1 MVAASTFQRDLG
13 GTPLTVGTGKLA
25 TQAHGSVTVVYGDTV
40 VLVTACVSAQ
50 PRPGIDFFPL
60 TIDLEERHYA
70 AGKIPGSFFK
80 REGRPGMEAIL
91 TGRLIDRPLRPLFP
105 KGFRNDVQIIA
116 TVLSTDREHE
126 PSIPAIIGA
135 SAALSISEIPFG
147 GPVGG
152 SRVGYID
159 GEFVLNPTYTQLQKS
174 DLDLVV
180 VGTRDAVVMVE
191 AGANQLPEDLALE
204 AVKFGQEA
212 NQIVIDLQDEMV
224 SACGKKKIKLPAS
237 AVTNPDLEKAVLDL
251 VGERLRTTSKVVRRE
266 DRESAIEAL
275 EKEAASALA
284 ERFPGEAVGDAVR
297 AQVKKIV
304 RTNILDTGVRPDG
317 RGLEEVRQIEC
328 EVGLLPRTHGSGLF
342 TRGQTQVLTVTT
354 LSSTGDAQKI
364 DNISQTTR
372 KRFMHHY
379 NFPPYSVGETGR
391 IGSPGRREIGHGALA
406 ERSISPVIPDEDEF
420 PYAIRLV
427 SEALSSNG
435 STSMASVCGS
445 SLSLMDAGVP
455 IANPVAGVAM
465 GLITDDEGR
474 YSVLTDIAGIED
486 FMGDMD
492 FKVAGTKEGMTG
504 WQMDLKI
511 KGLSFE
517 IMEKALKQ
525 AVAGRTH
532 ILDLMGRTIQ
542 KARPELSEFAPRMT
556 TVKIDKEKIGIV
568 IGPGGKTIR
577 SIVEETGATVDVEDD
592 GTVIIGSSDP
602 VASRRAEEMIRGLTK
617 EVEVGETYTGKVV
630 RIMNFGAF
638 VEILPGKDG
647 LVHISELA
655 DYRVESVED
664 EVKIGDEVS
673 VMVTEIDSLGR
684 INLSR
689 RAVLEGGSGL
699 GTGEDGAESGGGYS
713 RPSGGYGRSDG
724 GYRGGNRDRRPQD
737 RRPPRGDRPQ
747 GRFSGSRGRR
757 R

>member
-1 MVAASTFQRDLG
+1 M
-13 GTPLTVGTGKLA
+13 
-25 TQAHGSVTVVYGDTV
+25 QAHGAVTVIYGETV
-40 VLVTACVSAQ
+40 LLVTACVSAQ

-60 TIDLEERHYA
+60 TIDMEERHYA

-80 REGRPGMEAIL
+80 REGRPGAEAIL

-105 KGFRNDVQIIA
+105 KGFRNDVQVIA

-126 PSIPAIIGA
+126 PAIPAIIGA
-135 SAALSISEIPFG
+135 SAALSISEIPFE

-152 SRVGYID
+152 SRVGYVD
-159 GEFVLNPTYTQLQKS
+159 GEFVLNPTYAQLDKS

-180 VGTRDAVVMVE
+180 VSTKEAVVMVE
-191 AGANQLPEDLALE
+191 AGANQLPEDLVFD
-204 AVKFGQEA
+204 AVKFAHEA
-212 NQIVIDLQDEMV
+212 NQIVIALQEEMV
-224 SACGKKKIKLPAS
+224 SACGKPKMKLPPS
-237 AVTNPDLEKAVLDL
+237 AVRNPDLEKAVLDII
-251 VGERLRTTSKVVRRE
+251 GDRLKGTSKVVKRE

-275 EKEAASALA
+275 EKEATAALA
-284 ERFPGEAVGDAVR
+284 DSFPGGAVGDIVR
-297 AQVKKIV
+297 AQVKKQV
-304 RTNILDTGVRPDG
+304 RANILDTGVRPDG
-317 RGLEEVRQIEC
+317 RGLDELRHIEC
-328 EVGLLPRTHGSGLF
+328 EVGLLPRTHGTGLF
-342 TRGQTQVLTVTT
+342 SRGETQVLSVTT
-354 LSSTGDAQKI
+354 LSSSGDAQKI
-364 DNISQTTR
+364 DNISPNTR

-406 ERSISPVIPDEDEF
+406 ERSIEPILPSEEDF

-455 IANPVAGVAM
+455 ISQPVAGIAM
-465 GLITDDEGR
+465 GLITDDDGR
-474 YSVLTDIAGIED
+474 YSILTDIAGLED

-492 FKVAGTKEGMTG
+492 FKVAGTTKGMTG
-504 WQMDLKI
+504 WQMDLKL

-517 IMEKALKQ
+517 IMEEALKQ
-525 AVAGRTH
+525 AVAGRLK
-532 ILDLMGRTIQ
+532 ILDLMGKTIQ
-542 KARPELSEFAPRMT
+542 QARPELSEYAPRMT
-556 TVKIDKEKIGIV
+556 TVKIDKEKIGLV

-577 SIVEETGATVDVEDD
+577 SIVEATGATVDVEDD
-592 GTVIIGSSDP
+592 GTVIIGSSDRD
-602 VASRRAEEMIRGLTK
+602 ASRRAEEMIRGLTK

-630 RIMNFGAF
+630 RLMNFGAF

-655 DYRVESVED
+655 GYRVESVED
-664 EVKIGDEVS
+664 EVQVGDEVT

-689 RAVLEGGSGL
+689 RAVLEGGSG
-699 GTGEDGAESGGGYS
+699 GDDEGQGGEHDRSG
-713 RPSGGYGRSDG
+713 GGYGRSDG
-724 GYRGGNRDRRPQD
+724 DSRGGGRDRRPQD

>member
-1 MVAASTFQRDLG
+1 MG
-13 GTPLTVGTGKLA
+13 GLPLYLGTGKLA
-25 TQAHGSVTVVYGDTV
+25 NQAHGSVTVVYGDTV

-50 PRPGIDFFPL
+50 PRPGIDFLPL

-80 REGRPGMEAIL
+80 REGRPGVDAIL
-91 TGRLIDRPLRPLFP
+91 TGRMIDRPLRPLFP
-105 KGFRNDVQIIA
+105 KGLRNDVQIIA

-126 PSIPAIIGA
+126 PSIPATIGA
-135 SAALSISEIPFG
+135 SAALSISEIPFD
-147 GPVGG
+147 GPIGG

-159 GEFVLNPTYTQLQKS
+159 GAFVLNPTYTQLLKS

-180 VGTRDAVVMVE
+180 VGNKDAVVMVE
-191 AGANQLPEDLALE
+191 AGVNELPDDLVLE

-212 NQIVIDLQDEMV
+212 NLIVIDLQEEMV
-224 SACGKKKIKLPAS
+224 SACGKTKMKLPAT
-237 AVTNPDLEKAVLDL
+237 AATNPALEKAVLDL
-251 VGERLRTTSKVVRRE
+251 VGERLRSTSKVVRRE
-266 DRESAIEAL
+266 ERESAIEDL
-275 EKEAASALA
+275 EKEAASILA
-284 ERFPGEAVGDAVR
+284 DKFPGEAVGDVVR

-304 RTNILDTGVRPDG
+304 RTNILDTGTRPDG
-317 RGLEEVRQIEC
+317 RDLEEFRHIEC

-342 TRGQTQVLTVTT
+342 TRGQTQVLSVTT
-354 LSSTGDAQKI
+354 LSSAGDAQKI
-364 DNISQTTR
+364 DNISQHTR

-406 ERSISPVIPDEDEF
+406 EKSLIPVIPSEEDF

-445 SLSLMDAGVP
+445 SLALMDAGVP
-455 IANPVAGVAM
+455 ISRPVAGVAM
-465 GLITDDEGR
+465 GLITDENGR

-492 FKVAGTKEGMTG
+492 FKVAGTSKGMTG

-511 KGLSFE
+511 KGLNFE

-525 AVAGRTH
+525 AVAGRMH
-532 ILDLMGRTIQ
+532 VLDLMNKTIQ
-542 KARPELSEFAPRMT
+542 QARPDLSEYAPRMT
-556 TVKIDKEKIGIV
+556 KVTIDKEKIGLV

-577 SIVEETGATVDVEDD
+577 SIVETTGATIDVEDD
-592 GTVIIGSSDP
+592 GTVIIGSSNSE
-602 VASRRAEEMIRGLTK
+602 AAKRAADMIRGLTR
-617 EVEVGETYTGKVV
+617 EVEVGEQYTGKVV

-664 EVKIGDEVS
+664 EVKVGDEVA
-673 VMVTEIDSLGR
+673 VLVTEIDSMGR

-699 GTGEDGAESGGGYS
+699 GPEGGRSNSGDRNSGSGGGY
-713 RPSGGYGRSDG
+713 RS
-724 GYRGGNRDRRPQD
+724 GNRDRGPQD

-747 GRFSGSRGRR
+747 SRFSGNRDRR

>member
-1 MVAASTFQRDLG
+1 MG
-13 GTPLTVGTGKLA
+13 GLPLYLGTGKLA

-40 VLVTACVSAQ
+40 VLVTACISAQ
-50 PRPGIDFFPL
+50 PRPGIDFLPL

-80 REGRPGMEAIL
+80 REGRPGVDAIL
-91 TGRLIDRPLRPLFP
+91 TGRMIDRPLRPLFP
-105 KGFRNDVQIIA
+105 KGLRNDVQIIA

-126 PSIPAIIGA
+126 PSIPATIGA
-135 SAALSISEIPFG
+135 SAALSISEIPFD
-147 GPVGG
+147 GPIGG
-152 SRVGYID
+152 SRVGYIG
-159 GEFVLNPTYTQLQKS
+159 GEFVLNPTYTQLLKS

-180 VGTRDAVVMVE
+180 VGNKDAVVMVE
-191 AGANQLPEDLALE
+191 AGVNELPDDLVLE

-212 NQIVIDLQDEMV
+212 NLIVIDLQEEMV
-224 SACGKKKIKLPAS
+224 SACGKTKMKLAATAAPNPA
-237 AVTNPDLEKAVLDL
+237 LEKAVLDL
-251 VGERLRTTSKVVRRE
+251 VGERLRSTSKVVRRE
-266 DRESAIEAL
+266 ERESAIEDL
-275 EKEAASALA
+275 EREAASILA
-284 ERFPGEAVGDAVR
+284 DKFPGEAVGDAVR

-304 RTNILDTGVRPDG
+304 RSNILDTGTRPDG
-317 RGLEEVRQIEC
+317 RALEEFRQIEC

-342 TRGQTQVLTVTT
+342 TRGQTQVLSVTT
-354 LSSTGDAQKI
+354 LSSAGDAQRI
-364 DNISQTTR
+364 DNISQHTR

-406 ERSISPVIPDEDEF
+406 EKSLIPVIPSEEDF

-445 SLSLMDAGVP
+445 SLALMDAGVP
-455 IANPVAGVAM
+455 ISRPVAGVAM
-465 GLITDDEGR
+465 GLITDENGR

-492 FKVAGTKEGMTG
+492 FKVAGTSKGMTG

-525 AVAGRTH
+525 AVAGRMH
-532 ILDLMGRTIQ
+532 VLDLMNKTIQ
-542 KARPELSEFAPRMT
+542 QARPDLSEYAPRMT
-556 TVKIDKEKIGIV
+556 KVTIDKEKIGLV

-577 SIVEETGATVDVEDD
+577 SIVETTGATIDVEDD
-592 GTVIIGSSDP
+592 GTVIIGSSNSES
-602 VASRRAEEMIRGLTK
+602 AKRAADMIRGLTR
-617 EVEVGETYTGKVV
+617 EVEVGEQYTGKVV

-664 EVKIGDEVS
+664 EVKVGDEIS
-673 VMVTEIDSLGR
+673 VLVTEIDSMGR

-689 RAVLEGGSGL
+689 RAMLEGGSGL
-699 GTGEDGAESGGGYS
+699 GPEGGRPNSGDGNSGSGGGN
-713 RPSGGYGRSDG
+713 RS
-724 GYRGGNRDRRPQD
+724 GNRDRGPQD

-747 GRFSGSRGRR
+747 SRFSGNRDRR

>member
-1 MVAASTFQRDLG
+1 MTSASTFQRDLG
-13 GTPLTVGTGKLA
+13 GTPITLGTGKLA
-25 TQAHGSVTVVYGDTV
+25 AQAHGAVTVVYGDTV

-80 REGRPGMEAIL
+80 REGRPGHEAIL

-105 KGFRNDVQIIA
+105 KGFRNDVQVIA

-126 PSIPAIIGA
+126 PAIPAIIGA
-135 SAALSISEIPFG
+135 SSALTISEIPFD

-191 AGANQLPEDLALE
+191 AGANQLPESLVLE

-212 NQIVIDLQDEMV
+212 NQIVIGLQDEMKAAV
-224 SACGKKKIKLPAS
+224 GKPKMKLPDSAGAS
-237 AVTNPDLEKAVLDL
+237 PELEKAVMDM
-251 VGERLRTTSKVVRRE
+251 VGDRLKASSKVVRRE
-266 DRESAIEAL
+266 DREAEIEIA
-275 EKEAASALA
+275 EREAAAALA
-284 ERFPGEAVGDAVR
+284 DRFPGAPVGDVVR

-304 RTNILDTGVRPDG
+304 RANILDTGVRPDG
-317 RGLEEVRQIEC
+317 RGLEELRNIEC
-328 EVGLLPRTHGSGLF
+328 EVGILPRTHGTGLF
-342 TRGQTQVLTVTT
+342 SRGQTQVLTVTT
-354 LSSTGDAQKI
+354 LSSSGDAQKI

-406 ERSISPVIPDEDEF
+406 ERSILPVIPSEEDF

-455 IANPVAGVAM
+455 ISHPVAGVAM
-465 GLITDDEGR
+465 GLVTDDQGR

-492 FKVAGTKEGMTG
+492 FKVAGTSEGMTG

-525 AVAGRTH
+525 AVEGRMK
-532 ILDLMGRTIQ
+532 ILDLMGATIRD
-542 KARPELSEFAPRMT
+542 ARPELSEYAPRMT

-577 SIVEETGATVDVEDD
+577 SIVEATGATVDVEDD
-592 GTVIIGSSDP
+592 GTVIIGSSDRE
-602 VASRRAEEMIRGLTK
+602 AARKAEEMIRGLTK
-617 EVEVGETYTGKVV
+617 EVEVGERYTGKVV

-664 EVKIGDEVS
+664 EVQIGDEVS

-689 RAVLEGGSGL
+689 RALLEGGAGA
-699 GTGEDGAESGGGYS
+699 EDGDGRAPS
-713 RPSGGYGRSDG
+713 RPSGGYGRPDRG
-724 GYRGGNRDRRPQD
+724 GYRGGGRDGRPQD
-737 RRPPRGDRPQ
+737 RRGPRGDRPGGG

>member
-1 MVAASTFQRDLG
+1 MG
-13 GTPLTVGTGKLA
+13 GLPLYLGTGKLA
-25 TQAHGSVTVVYGDTV
+25 NQAHGSVTVVYGDTV
-40 VLVTACVSAQ
+40 VLVTACISAQ
-50 PRPGIDFFPL
+50 PRPGIDFLPL

-80 REGRPGMEAIL
+80 REGRPGVDAIL
-91 TGRLIDRPLRPLFP
+91 TGRMIDRPLRPLFP
-105 KGFRNDVQIIA
+105 KGLRNDVQIIA

-126 PSIPAIIGA
+126 PSIPATIGA
-135 SAALSISEIPFG
+135 SAALSISEIPFD
-147 GPVGG
+147 GPIGG

-159 GEFVLNPTYTQLQKS
+159 GEFVLNPTYTQLLKS

-180 VGTRDAVVMVE
+180 VGNKDAVVMVE
-191 AGANQLPEDLALE
+191 AGVNELPDDLVLE

-212 NQIVIDLQDEMV
+212 NLIVIDLQEEMV
-224 SACGKKKIKLPAS
+224 SACGKTKMKLAATVTPIPA
-237 AVTNPDLEKAVLDL
+237 LEKAVLDL
-251 VGERLRTTSKVVRRE
+251 VGERLSSTSKVVRRE
-266 DRESAIEAL
+266 ERESAIEDL
-275 EKEAASALA
+275 EREAASILA
-284 ERFPGEAVGDAVR
+284 DKFPGEAVGDVVR

-304 RTNILDTGVRPDG
+304 RTNILDTGTRPDG
-317 RGLEEVRQIEC
+317 RALEEFRQIEC

-342 TRGQTQVLTVTT
+342 TRGQTQVLSVTT
-354 LSSTGDAQKI
+354 LSSAGDAQRI
-364 DNISQTTR
+364 DNISQHTR

-406 ERSISPVIPDEDEF
+406 EKSLIPVIPSEDDF

-445 SLSLMDAGVP
+445 SLALMDAGVP
-455 IANPVAGVAM
+455 ISRPVAGVAM
-465 GLITDDEGR
+465 GLITDENGR

-492 FKVAGTKEGMTG
+492 FKVAGTSKGMTG

-525 AVAGRTH
+525 AVAGRMH
-532 ILDLMGRTIQ
+532 VLDLMNKTIQ
-542 KARPELSEFAPRMT
+542 QARPDLSKYAPRMT
-556 TVKIDKEKIGIV
+556 KVTIDKEKIGLV

-577 SIVEETGATVDVEDD
+577 SIVETTGATIDVEDD
-592 GTVIIGSSDP
+592 GTVIIGSSNSES
-602 VASRRAEEMIRGLTK
+602 AKRAADMIRGLTR
-617 EVEVGETYTGKVV
+617 EVEVGEQYTGKVV

-664 EVKIGDEVS
+664 EVKVGDEVL
-673 VMVTEIDSLGR
+673 VLVTEIDSMGR

-689 RAVLEGGSGL
+689 RAMLEGGSGL
-699 GTGEDGAESGGGYS
+699 GPEGGRPNSGDGNSGSGGGN
-713 RPSGGYGRSDG
+713 RS
-724 GYRGGNRDRRPQD
+724 GNRDRGPQD

-747 GRFSGSRGRR
+747 SRFSGNRDRR

>member
-1 MVAASTFQRDLG
+1 M
-13 GTPLTVGTGKLA
+13 
-25 TQAHGSVTVVYGDTV
+25 
-40 VLVTACVSAQ
+40 
-50 PRPGIDFFPL
+50 
-60 TIDLEERHYA
+60 
-70 AGKIPGSFFK
+70 
-80 REGRPGMEAIL
+80 
-91 TGRLIDRPLRPLFP
+91 
-105 KGFRNDVQIIA
+105 
-116 TVLSTDREHE
+116 
-126 PSIPAIIGA
+126 
-135 SAALSISEIPFG
+135 
-147 GPVGG
+147 
-152 SRVGYID
+152 GYID
-159 GEFVLNPTYTQLQKS
+159 GAFVLNPTYTQLLKS

-180 VGTRDAVVMVE
+180 VGNKDAVVMVE
-191 AGANQLPEDLALE
+191 AGVNELPDDLVLE

-212 NQIVIDLQDEMV
+212 NLIVIDLQEEMV
-224 SACGKKKIKLPAS
+224 SACGKTKMKLSATAAPNPA
-237 AVTNPDLEKAVLDL
+237 LEKAVLDL
-251 VGERLRTTSKVVRRE
+251 VGERLRSTSKVVRRE
-266 DRESAIEAL
+266 ERESAIEDL
-275 EKEAASALA
+275 EKEAASILA
-284 ERFPGEAVGDAVR
+284 DKFPGEAVGDVVR

-304 RTNILDTGVRPDG
+304 RTNILDTGTRPDG
-317 RGLEEVRQIEC
+317 RDLEEFRHIEC

-342 TRGQTQVLTVTT
+342 TRGQTQVLSVTT
-354 LSSTGDAQKI
+354 LSSAGDAQKI
-364 DNISQTTR
+364 DNISQHTR

-406 ERSISPVIPDEDEF
+406 EKSLIPVIPSEEEF

-445 SLSLMDAGVP
+445 SLALMDAGVP
-455 IANPVAGVAM
+455 ISRPVAGVAM
-465 GLITDDEGR
+465 GLITDENGR

-492 FKVAGTKEGMTG
+492 FKVAGTSKGMTG

-525 AVAGRTH
+525 AVAGRMH
-532 ILDLMGRTIQ
+532 VLDLMNKTIQ
-542 KARPELSEFAPRMT
+542 QARPDLSEYAPRMT
-556 TVKIDKEKIGIV
+556 KVTIDKEKIGLV

-577 SIVEETGATVDVEDD
+577 SIVETTGATIDVEDD
-592 GTVIIGSSDP
+592 GTVIIGSSNSES
-602 VASRRAEEMIRGLTK
+602 AKRAADMIRGLTR
-617 EVEVGETYTGKVV
+617 EVEVGEQYTGKVV

-664 EVKIGDEVS
+664 EVKVGDEVA
-673 VMVTEIDSLGR
+673 VLVTEIDSMGR

-699 GTGEDGAESGGGYS
+699 GPEGGRSNSGDRNSGSGGGY
-713 RPSGGYGRSDG
+713 RS
-724 GYRGGNRDRRPQD
+724 GNRDRGPQD

-747 GRFSGSRGRR
+747 SRFSGTGTGDGSTATLRPGRKRRGNSQSSCSRCDRSRRHGDTLRGKQPSRDARGGSSLPGR
-757 R
+757 

>member
-1 MVAASTFQRDLG
+1 M
-13 GTPLTVGTGKLA
+13 
-25 TQAHGSVTVVYGDTV
+25 QAHGAVTVIYGDTV

-60 TIDLEERHYA
+60 TIDMEERHYA

-80 REGRPGMEAIL
+80 REGRPGAEAIL

-126 PSIPAIIGA
+126 PAIPAIIGA
-135 SAALSISEIPFG
+135 SAALSISEIPFE

-152 SRVGYID
+152 SRVAYID
-159 GEFVLNPTYTQLQKS
+159 GEFVLNPTYAQLEKS

-180 VGTRDAVVMVE
+180 VSTKEAVVMVE
-191 AGANQLPEDLALE
+191 AGANQLPEDLVFE
-204 AVKFGQEA
+204 AVKFGHEA
-212 NQIVIDLQDEMV
+212 NQTVIDLQEEMV
-224 SACGKKKIKLPAS
+224 SACGKTKMRLPAS
-237 AVTNPDLEKAVLDL
+237 ATPSPDIEKAVLDL
-251 VGERLRTTSKVVRRE
+251 VGDRLKNTSKVARRE

-275 EKEAASALA
+275 EKEAIAALSDS
-284 ERFPGEAVGDAVR
+284 FPGEAVGDIVR
-297 AQVKKIV
+297 ARVKKQV
-304 RTNILDTGVRPDG
+304 RENILDTGVRPDG
-317 RGLEEVRQIEC
+317 RKLDELRQIEC
-328 EVGLLPRTHGSGLF
+328 EVGILPRTHGTGLF
-342 TRGQTQVLTVTT
+342 SRGQTQVLSVTT
-354 LSSTGDAQKI
+354 LSSSGDAQKI
-364 DNISQTTR
+364 DNISPHTR

-406 ERSISPVIPDEDEF
+406 ERSIEPILPSEEDF

-455 IANPVAGVAM
+455 ISHPVAGVAM
-465 GLITDDEGR
+465 GLITDENGR

-492 FKVAGTKEGMTG
+492 FKVAGTTEGMTG

-525 AVAGRTH
+525 AVEGRLK
-532 ILDLMGRTIQ
+532 ILDLMGKTIQ
-542 KARPELSEFAPRMT
+542 KARPELSEYAPRMT
-556 TVKIDKEKIGIV
+556 SIKIDKEKIGVI

-577 SIVEETGATVDVEDD
+577 SIVEATGATVDVEDD
-592 GTVIIGSSDP
+592 GTVIIGSSDRE
-602 VASRRAEEMIRGLTK
+602 ASRRAEDMIRSLTK

-655 DYRVESVED
+655 EYRVESVED
-664 EVKIGDEVS
+664 EVQVGDEVT

-689 RAVLEGGSGL
+689 RAVLEGGPGD
-699 GTGEDGAESGGGYS
+699 DGAGPREEYTRS
-713 RPSGGYGRSDG
+713 SGGYGRSDG
-724 GYRGGNRDRRPQD
+724 DFRGGGRDRRPQD

>member
-1 MVAASTFQRDLG
+1 MG
-13 GTPLTVGTGKLA
+13 GLPLYLGTGKLA
-25 TQAHGSVTVVYGDTV
+25 NQAHGSVTVVYGDTV
-40 VLVTACVSAQ
+40 VLVTACISAQ
-50 PRPGIDFFPL
+50 PRPGIDFLPL

-80 REGRPGMEAIL
+80 REGRPGVDAIL
-91 TGRLIDRPLRPLFP
+91 TGRMIDRPLRPLFP
-105 KGFRNDVQIIA
+105 KGLRNDVQIIA

-126 PSIPAIIGA
+126 PSIPATIGA
-135 SAALSISEIPFG
+135 SAALSISEIPFD
-147 GPVGG
+147 GPIGG
-152 SRVGYID
+152 SRVGYIG
-159 GEFVLNPTYTQLQKS
+159 GEFVLNPTYTQLLKS

-180 VGTRDAVVMVE
+180 VGNKDAVVMVE
-191 AGANQLPEDLALE
+191 AGVNELPDDLVLE

-212 NQIVIDLQDEMV
+212 NLIVIDLQEEMV
-224 SACGKKKIKLPAS
+224 SACGKTKMKLAATAAPNPA
-237 AVTNPDLEKAVLDL
+237 LEKAVLDL
-251 VGERLRTTSKVVRRE
+251 VGERLRSTSKVVRRE
-266 DRESAIEAL
+266 ERESAIEDL
-275 EKEAASALA
+275 EREAASILA
-284 ERFPGEAVGDAVR
+284 DKFPGEAVGDAVR

-304 RTNILDTGVRPDG
+304 RSNILDTGTRPDG
-317 RGLEEVRQIEC
+317 RALEEFRQIEC

-342 TRGQTQVLTVTT
+342 TRGQTQVLSVTT
-354 LSSTGDAQKI
+354 LSSAGDAQRI
-364 DNISQTTR
+364 DNISQHTR

-406 ERSISPVIPDEDEF
+406 EKSLIPVIPSEEDF

-445 SLSLMDAGVP
+445 SLALMDAGVP
-455 IANPVAGVAM
+455 ISRPVAGVAM
-465 GLITDDEGR
+465 GLITDENGR

-492 FKVAGTKEGMTG
+492 FKVAGTSKGMTG

-525 AVAGRTH
+525 AVAGRMH
-532 ILDLMGRTIQ
+532 VLGLMNKTIHQ
-542 KARPELSEFAPRMT
+542 ARPDLSEYAPRMT
-556 TVKIDKEKIGIV
+556 KVTIDKEKIGLV

-577 SIVEETGATVDVEDD
+577 SIVETTGATIDVEDD
-592 GTVIIGSSDP
+592 GTVIIGSSNSES
-602 VASRRAEEMIRGLTK
+602 AKRAADMIRGLTR
-617 EVEVGETYTGKVV
+617 EVEVGEQYTGKVV

-664 EVKIGDEVS
+664 EVKVGDEIS
-673 VMVTEIDSLGR
+673 VLVTEIDSMGR

-689 RAVLEGGSGL
+689 RAMLEGGSGL
-699 GTGEDGAESGGGYS
+699 GPEGGRPNSGDGNSGSGGGN
-713 RPSGGYGRSDG
+713 RS
-724 GYRGGNRDRRPQD
+724 GNRDRGPQD

-747 GRFSGSRGRR
+747 SRFSGNRDRR

>member
-1 MVAASTFQRDLG
+1 MG
-13 GTPLTVGTGKLA
+13 GLPLYLGTGKLA
-25 TQAHGSVTVVYGDTV
+25 NQAHGSVTVVYGDTV

-50 PRPGIDFFPL
+50 PRPGIDFLPL

-80 REGRPGMEAIL
+80 REGRPGVDAIL
-91 TGRLIDRPLRPLFP
+91 TGRMIDRPLRPLFP
-105 KGFRNDVQIIA
+105 KGLRNDVQIIA

-126 PSIPAIIGA
+126 PSIPATIGA
-135 SAALSISEIPFG
+135 SAALSISEIPFD
-147 GPVGG
+147 GPIGG

-159 GEFVLNPTYTQLQKS
+159 GEFVLNPTYTQLLKS

-180 VGTRDAVVMVE
+180 VGNKDAVVMVE
-191 AGANQLPEDLALE
+191 AGVNELPDDLVLE

-212 NQIVIDLQDEMV
+212 NLIVIDLQEEMV
-224 SACGKKKIKLPAS
+224 SACGKTKMKLS
-237 AVTNPDLEKAVLDL
+237 ATAATNPALEKAVLDL
-251 VGERLRTTSKVVRRE
+251 VGERLRSTSKVVRRE
-266 DRESAIEAL
+266 ERESAIEDL
-275 EKEAASALA
+275 EKEAASILA
-284 ERFPGEAVGDAVR
+284 DKFPGEAVGDVVR
-297 AQVKKIV
+297 AQVKKMV
-304 RTNILDTGVRPDG
+304 RTNILDTGTRPDG
-317 RGLEEVRQIEC
+317 RDLEEFRHIEC

-342 TRGQTQVLTVTT
+342 TRGQTQVLSVTT
-354 LSSTGDAQKI
+354 LSSAGDAQKI
-364 DNISQTTR
+364 DNISQHTR

-406 ERSISPVIPDEDEF
+406 EKSLIPVIPSEEDF

-445 SLSLMDAGVP
+445 SLALMDAGVP
-455 IANPVAGVAM
+455 ISRPVAGVAM
-465 GLITDDEGR
+465 GLITDENGR

-492 FKVAGTKEGMTG
+492 FKVAGTSKGMTG

-525 AVAGRTH
+525 AVAGRMH
-532 ILDLMGRTIQ
+532 VLDLMNKTIQ
-542 KARPELSEFAPRMT
+542 QARPDLSEYAPRMT
-556 TVKIDKEKIGIV
+556 KVTIDKEKIGLV

-577 SIVEETGATVDVEDD
+577 SIVETTGATIDVEDD
-592 GTVIIGSSDP
+592 GTVIIGSSNSE
-602 VASRRAEEMIRGLTK
+602 AAKRAVDMIRGLTK
-617 EVEVGETYTGKVV
+617 EVEVGEQYTGKVV

-664 EVKIGDEVS
+664 EVKVGDEVA
-673 VMVTEIDSLGR
+673 VLVTEIDSMGR

-689 RAVLEGGSGL
+689 RAVLEGGLGL
-699 GTGEDGAESGGGYS
+699 GPEGGRSNSGDRNSGSGGGY
-713 RPSGGYGRSDG
+713 RS
-724 GYRGGNRDRRPQD
+724 GNRDRGPQD

-747 GRFSGSRGRR
+747 SRFSGNRDRR

>member
-1 MVAASTFQRDLG
+1 MG
-13 GTPLTVGTGKLA
+13 GLPLYLGTGKLA
-25 TQAHGSVTVVYGDTV
+25 NQAHGSVTVVYGDTV

-50 PRPGIDFFPL
+50 PRPGIDFLPL

-80 REGRPGMEAIL
+80 REGRPGVDAIL
-91 TGRLIDRPLRPLFP
+91 TGRMIDRPLRPLFP
-105 KGFRNDVQIIA
+105 KGLRNDVQIIA

-126 PSIPAIIGA
+126 PSIPATIGA
-135 SAALSISEIPFG
+135 SAALSISEIPFD
-147 GPVGG
+147 GPIGG

-159 GEFVLNPTYTQLQKS
+159 GAFVLNPTYTQLLKS

-180 VGTRDAVVMVE
+180 VGNKDAVVMVE
-191 AGANQLPEDLALE
+191 AGVNELPDDLVLE

-212 NQIVIDLQDEMV
+212 NLIVIDLQEEMV
-224 SACGKKKIKLPAS
+224 SACGKTKMKLPAT
-237 AVTNPDLEKAVLDL
+237 AATNPALEKAVLDL
-251 VGERLRTTSKVVRRE
+251 VGERLRSTSKVVRRE
-266 DRESAIEAL
+266 ERESAIEDL
-275 EKEAASALA
+275 EKEAASILA
-284 ERFPGEAVGDAVR
+284 DKFPGEAVGDVVR

-304 RTNILDTGVRPDG
+304 RTNILDTGTRPDG
-317 RGLEEVRQIEC
+317 RDLEEFRHIEC

-342 TRGQTQVLTVTT
+342 TRGQTQVLSVTT
-354 LSSTGDAQKI
+354 LSSAGDAQKI
-364 DNISQTTR
+364 DNISQHTR

-406 ERSISPVIPDEDEF
+406 EKSLIPVIPSEEDF

-445 SLSLMDAGVP
+445 SLALMDAGVP
-455 IANPVAGVAM
+455 ISRPVAGVAM
-465 GLITDDEGR
+465 GLITDENGR

-492 FKVAGTKEGMTG
+492 FKVAGTSKGMTG

-525 AVAGRTH
+525 AVAGRMH
-532 ILDLMGRTIQ
+532 VLDLMNKTIQ
-542 KARPELSEFAPRMT
+542 QARPDLSEYAPRMT
-556 TVKIDKEKIGIV
+556 KVTIDKEKIGLV

-577 SIVEETGATVDVEDD
+577 SIVETTGATIDVEDD
-592 GTVIIGSSDP
+592 GTVIIGSSNSE
-602 VASRRAEEMIRGLTK
+602 AAKRAADMIRGLTR
-617 EVEVGETYTGKVV
+617 EVEVGEQYTGKVV

-664 EVKIGDEVS
+664 EVKVGDEVA
-673 VMVTEIDSLGR
+673 VLVTEIDSMGR

-699 GTGEDGAESGGGYS
+699 GPEGSRSNSGDRNSGSGGGY
-713 RPSGGYGRSDG
+713 RS
-724 GYRGGNRDRRPQD
+724 GNRDRGPQD

-747 GRFSGSRGRR
+747 SRFSGNRDRR

>member
-1 MVAASTFQRDLG
+1 MG
-13 GTPLTVGTGKLA
+13 GLPLYLGTGKLA
-25 TQAHGSVTVVYGDTV
+25 NQAHGSVTVVYGDTV

-50 PRPGIDFFPL
+50 PRPGIDFLPL

-80 REGRPGMEAIL
+80 REGRPGVDAIL
-91 TGRLIDRPLRPLFP
+91 TGRMIDRPLRPLFP
-105 KGFRNDVQIIA
+105 KGLRNDVQIIA

-126 PSIPAIIGA
+126 PSIPATIGA
-135 SAALSISEIPFG
+135 SAALSISEIPFD
-147 GPVGG
+147 GPIGG

-159 GEFVLNPTYTQLQKS
+159 GEFVLNPTYTQLLKS

-180 VGTRDAVVMVE
+180 VGNKDAVVMVE
-191 AGANQLPEDLALE
+191 AGVNELPDDLVLE

-212 NQIVIDLQDEMV
+212 NLIVIDLQEEMV
-224 SACGKKKIKLPAS
+224 SACGKTKMKLPAT
-237 AVTNPDLEKAVLDL
+237 AATNPTLEKAVLDL
-251 VGERLRTTSKVVRRE
+251 VGERLRSTSKVVRRE
-266 DRESAIEAL
+266 ERESAIEDL
-275 EKEAASALA
+275 EKEAASILA
-284 ERFPGEAVGDAVR
+284 DKFPGEAVGDVVR

-304 RTNILDTGVRPDG
+304 RTNILDTGTRPDG
-317 RGLEEVRQIEC
+317 RDLEEFRHIEC

-342 TRGQTQVLTVTT
+342 TRGQTQVLSVTT
-354 LSSTGDAQKI
+354 LSSAGDAQKI
-364 DNISQTTR
+364 DNISQHTR

-406 ERSISPVIPDEDEF
+406 EKSLIPVIPSEEDF

-445 SLSLMDAGVP
+445 SLALMDAGVP
-455 IANPVAGVAM
+455 ISRPVAGVAM
-465 GLITDDEGR
+465 GLITDENGR

-492 FKVAGTKEGMTG
+492 FKVAGTSKGMTG

-525 AVAGRTH
+525 AVAGRMH
-532 ILDLMGRTIQ
+532 VLDLMNKTIQ
-542 KARPELSEFAPRMT
+542 QARPDLSEYAPRMT
-556 TVKIDKEKIGIV
+556 KVTIDKEKIGLV

-577 SIVEETGATVDVEDD
+577 SIVETTGATIDVEDD
-592 GTVIIGSSDP
+592 GTVIIGSSNSE
-602 VASRRAEEMIRGLTK
+602 AAKRAVDMIRGLTK
-617 EVEVGETYTGKVV
+617 EVEVGEQYTGKVV

-664 EVKIGDEVS
+664 EVKVGDEVA
-673 VMVTEIDSLGR
+673 VLVTEIDSMGR

-699 GTGEDGAESGGGYS
+699 GPEGGRSNSGDRNSGSGGGY
-713 RPSGGYGRSDG
+713 RS
-724 GYRGGNRDRRPQD
+724 GNRDRGPQD

-747 GRFSGSRGRR
+747 SRFSGNRDRR

>member
-1 MVAASTFQRDLG
+1 MG
-13 GTPLTVGTGKLA
+13 GLPLYLGTGKLA
-25 TQAHGSVTVVYGDTV
+25 NQAHGSVTVVYGDTV
-40 VLVTACVSAQ
+40 VLVTACISAQ
-50 PRPGIDFFPL
+50 PRPGIDFLPL

-80 REGRPGMEAIL
+80 REGRPGVDAIL
-91 TGRLIDRPLRPLFP
+91 TGRMIDRPLRPLFP
-105 KGFRNDVQIIA
+105 KGLRNDVQIIA

-126 PSIPAIIGA
+126 PSIPATIGA
-135 SAALSISEIPFG
+135 SAALSISEIPFD
-147 GPVGG
+147 GPIGG

-159 GEFVLNPTYTQLQKS
+159 GEFVLNPTYTQLLKS

-180 VGTRDAVVMVE
+180 VGNKDAVVMVE
-191 AGANQLPEDLALE
+191 AGVNELPDDLVLE

-212 NQIVIDLQDEMV
+212 NLIVIDLQEEMV
-224 SACGKKKIKLPAS
+224 SACGKTKMKLPATV
-237 AVTNPDLEKAVLDL
+237 APNPALEKAVLDL
-251 VGERLRTTSKVVRRE
+251 VGERLRSTSKVVRRE
-266 DRESAIEAL
+266 ERESAIEDL
-275 EKEAASALA
+275 EKEAASILA
-284 ERFPGEAVGDAVR
+284 DKFPGEAVGDVVR

-304 RTNILDTGVRPDG
+304 RTNILDTGTRPDG
-317 RGLEEVRQIEC
+317 RDLEEFRHIEC

-342 TRGQTQVLTVTT
+342 TRGQTQVLSVTT
-354 LSSTGDAQKI
+354 LSSAGDAQKI
-364 DNISQTTR
+364 DNISQHTR

-406 ERSISPVIPDEDEF
+406 EKSLIPVIPSEEEF

-445 SLSLMDAGVP
+445 SLALMDAGVP
-455 IANPVAGVAM
+455 ISRPVAGVAM
-465 GLITDDEGR
+465 GLITDENGR

-492 FKVAGTKEGMTG
+492 FKVAGTSKGMTG

-525 AVAGRTH
+525 AVAGRMH
-532 ILDLMGRTIQ
+532 VLDLMNKTIQ
-542 KARPELSEFAPRMT
+542 QARPDLSEYAPRMT
-556 TVKIDKEKIGIV
+556 KVTIDKEKIGLV

-577 SIVEETGATVDVEDD
+577 SIVETTGATIDVEDD
-592 GTVIIGSSDP
+592 GTVIIGSSN
-602 VASRRAEEMIRGLTK
+602 AEAAKRAADMIRGLTR
-617 EVEVGETYTGKVV
+617 EVEVGEQYTGKVV

-655 DYRVESVED
+655 DYRVESVEN
-664 EVKIGDEVS
+664 EVKVGDEIS
-673 VMVTEIDSLGR
+673 VLVTEIDSMGR

-699 GTGEDGAESGGGYS
+699 GPEDGRSNSGDRNSGSGGGY
-713 RPSGGYGRSDG
+713 RS
-724 GYRGGNRDRRPQD
+724 GNRDRGPQD

-747 GRFSGSRGRR
+747 SRFSGNRDRR

>member
-1 MVAASTFQRDLG
+1 MG
-13 GTPLTVGTGKLA
+13 GLPLYLGTGKLA
-25 TQAHGSVTVVYGDTV
+25 NQAHGAVTVVYGDTV

-50 PRPGIDFFPL
+50 PRPGIDFLPL

-80 REGRPGMEAIL
+80 REGRPGVDAIL
-91 TGRLIDRPLRPLFP
+91 TGRMIDRPLRPLFP
-105 KGFRNDVQIIA
+105 KGLRNDVQIIA

-126 PSIPAIIGA
+126 PSIPATIGA
-135 SAALSISEIPFG
+135 SAALSISEIPFD
-147 GPVGG
+147 GPIGG

-159 GEFVLNPTYTQLQKS
+159 GEFVLNPTYTQLLKS

-180 VGTRDAVVMVE
+180 VGNKDAVVMVE
-191 AGANQLPEDLALE
+191 AGVNELPDDLVLE

-212 NQIVIDLQDEMV
+212 NLIVIDLQEEMV
-224 SACGKKKIKLPAS
+224 SACGKTKMKLSATAAPNPA
-237 AVTNPDLEKAVLDL
+237 LEKAVLDL
-251 VGERLRTTSKVVRRE
+251 VGERLRSTSKVVRRE
-266 DRESAIEAL
+266 ERESAIEDL
-275 EKEAASALA
+275 EKEAASILA
-284 ERFPGEAVGDAVR
+284 DKFPGEAVGDVVR

-304 RTNILDTGVRPDG
+304 RTNILDTGTRPDG
-317 RGLEEVRQIEC
+317 RDLEEFRHIEC

-342 TRGQTQVLTVTT
+342 TRGQTQVLSVTT
-354 LSSTGDAQKI
+354 LSSAGDAQKI
-364 DNISQTTR
+364 DNISQHTR

-406 ERSISPVIPDEDEF
+406 EKSLIPVIPSEEEF

-445 SLSLMDAGVP
+445 SLALMDAGVP
-455 IANPVAGVAM
+455 ISRPVAGVAM
-465 GLITDDEGR
+465 GLITDENGR

-492 FKVAGTKEGMTG
+492 FKVAGTSKGMTG

-525 AVAGRTH
+525 AVAGRMH
-532 ILDLMGRTIQ
+532 VLDLMNKTIQ
-542 KARPELSEFAPRMT
+542 QARPDLSEYAPRMT
-556 TVKIDKEKIGIV
+556 KVTIDKEKIGLV

-577 SIVEETGATVDVEDD
+577 SIVETTGATIDVEDD
-592 GTVIIGSSDP
+592 GTVIIGSSN
-602 VASRRAEEMIRGLTK
+602 AEAAKRAADMIRGLTR
-617 EVEVGETYTGKVV
+617 EVEVGEQYTGKVV

-664 EVKIGDEVS
+664 EVKVGDEIS
-673 VMVTEIDSLGR
+673 VLVTEIDSMGR

-699 GTGEDGAESGGGYS
+699 GPEDGRSNSGDRNSGSGGGY
-713 RPSGGYGRSDG
+713 RS
-724 GYRGGNRDRRPQD
+724 GNRDRGPQD

-747 GRFSGSRGRR
+747 SRFSGNRDRR

>member
-1 MVAASTFQRDLG
+1 MG
-13 GTPLTVGTGKLA
+13 GLPLYLGTGKLA
-25 TQAHGSVTVVYGDTV
+25 NQAHGSVTVVYGDTV
-40 VLVTACVSAQ
+40 VLVTACISAQ
-50 PRPGIDFFPL
+50 PRPGIDFLPL

-80 REGRPGMEAIL
+80 REGRPGVDAIL
-91 TGRLIDRPLRPLFP
+91 TGRMIDRPLRPLFP
-105 KGFRNDVQIIA
+105 KGLRNDVQIIA

-126 PSIPAIIGA
+126 PSIPATIGA
-135 SAALSISEIPFG
+135 SAALSISEIPFD
-147 GPVGG
+147 GPIGG
-152 SRVGYID
+152 SRVGYIG
-159 GEFVLNPTYTQLQKS
+159 GEFVLNPTYTQLLKS

-180 VGTRDAVVMVE
+180 VGNKDAVVMVE
-191 AGANQLPEDLALE
+191 AGVNELPDDLVLE

-212 NQIVIDLQDEMV
+212 NLIVIDLQEEMV
-224 SACGKKKIKLPAS
+224 SACGKTKMKLAATAAPNA
-237 AVTNPDLEKAVLDL
+237 ALEKAVLDL
-251 VGERLRTTSKVVRRE
+251 VGERLRSTSKVVRRE
-266 DRESAIEAL
+266 ERESAIEDL
-275 EKEAASALA
+275 EREAASILA
-284 ERFPGEAVGDAVR
+284 DKFPGEAVGDAVR

-304 RTNILDTGVRPDG
+304 RSNILDTGTRPDG
-317 RGLEEVRQIEC
+317 RALEEFRQIEC

-342 TRGQTQVLTVTT
+342 TRGQTQVLSVTT
-354 LSSTGDAQKI
+354 LSSAGDAQRI
-364 DNISQTTR
+364 DNISQHTR

-406 ERSISPVIPDEDEF
+406 EKSLIPVIPSEEDF

-445 SLSLMDAGVP
+445 SLALMDAGVP
-455 IANPVAGVAM
+455 ISRPVAGVAM
-465 GLITDDEGR
+465 GLITDENGR

-492 FKVAGTKEGMTG
+492 FKVAGTSKGMTG

-525 AVAGRTH
+525 AVAGRMH
-532 ILDLMGRTIQ
+532 VLGLMNKTIQ
-542 KARPELSEFAPRMT
+542 QARPDLSEYAPRMT
-556 TVKIDKEKIGIV
+556 KVTIDKEKIGLV

-577 SIVEETGATVDVEDD
+577 SIVETTGATIDVEDD
-592 GTVIIGSSDP
+592 GTVIIGSSNSES
-602 VASRRAEEMIRGLTK
+602 AKRAADMIRGLTR
-617 EVEVGETYTGKVV
+617 EVEVGEQYTGKVV

-664 EVKIGDEVS
+664 EVKVGDEIS
-673 VMVTEIDSLGR
+673 VLVTEIDSMGR

-689 RAVLEGGSGL
+689 RAMLEGGSGL
-699 GTGEDGAESGGGYS
+699 GPEGGRPNSGDGNSGSGGGN
-713 RPSGGYGRSDG
+713 RS
-724 GYRGGNRDRRPQD
+724 GNRDRGPQD

-747 GRFSGSRGRR
+747 SRFSGNRDRR

>member
-1 MVAASTFQRDLG
+1 MG
-13 GTPLTVGTGKLA
+13 GLPLYLGTGKLA
-25 TQAHGSVTVVYGDTV
+25 NQAHGSVTVVYGDTV

-50 PRPGIDFFPL
+50 PRPGIDFLPL

-80 REGRPGMEAIL
+80 REGRPGVDAIL
-91 TGRLIDRPLRPLFP
+91 TGRMIDRPLRPLFP
-105 KGFRNDVQIIA
+105 KGLRNDVQIIA

-126 PSIPAIIGA
+126 PSIPATIGA
-135 SAALSISEIPFG
+135 SAALSISEIPFD
-147 GPVGG
+147 GPIGG

-159 GEFVLNPTYTQLQKS
+159 GEFVLNPTYTQLLKS

-180 VGTRDAVVMVE
+180 VGNKDAVVMVE
-191 AGANQLPEDLALE
+191 AGVNELPDDLVLE

-212 NQIVIDLQDEMV
+212 NLIVIDLQEEMV
-224 SACGKKKIKLPAS
+224 SACGKTKMKLS
-237 AVTNPDLEKAVLDL
+237 ATAATNPALEKAVLDL
-251 VGERLRTTSKVVRRE
+251 VGERLRSTSKVVRRE
-266 DRESAIEAL
+266 ERESAIEDL
-275 EKEAASALA
+275 EKEAASILA
-284 ERFPGEAVGDAVR
+284 DKFPGEAVGDVVR

-304 RTNILDTGVRPDG
+304 RTNILDTGTRPDG
-317 RGLEEVRQIEC
+317 RDLEEFRHIEC

-342 TRGQTQVLTVTT
+342 TRGQTQVLSVTT
-354 LSSTGDAQKI
+354 LSSAGDAQKI
-364 DNISQTTR
+364 DNISQHTR

-406 ERSISPVIPDEDEF
+406 EKSLIPVIPSEEDF

-445 SLSLMDAGVP
+445 SLALMDAGVP
-455 IANPVAGVAM
+455 ISRPVAGVAM
-465 GLITDDEGR
+465 GLITDENGR

-492 FKVAGTKEGMTG
+492 FKVAGTSKGMTG

-511 KGLSFE
+511 KGLNFE

-525 AVAGRTH
+525 AVAGRMH
-532 ILDLMGRTIQ
+532 VLDLMNKTIQ
-542 KARPELSEFAPRMT
+542 QARPDLSEYAPRMT
-556 TVKIDKEKIGIV
+556 KVTIDKEKIGLV

-577 SIVEETGATVDVEDD
+577 SIVETTGATIDVEDD
-592 GTVIIGSSDP
+592 GTVIIGSSNSE
-602 VASRRAEEMIRGLTK
+602 AAKRAADMIRGLTR
-617 EVEVGETYTGKVV
+617 EVEVGEQYTGKVV

-664 EVKIGDEVS
+664 EVKVGDEVA
-673 VMVTEIDSLGR
+673 VLVTEIDSMGR

-699 GTGEDGAESGGGYS
+699 GPEGGRSNSGDRNSGSGGGY
-713 RPSGGYGRSDG
+713 RS
-724 GYRGGNRDRRPQD
+724 GNRDRGPQD

-747 GRFSGSRGRR
+747 SRFSGNRDRR

>member
-1 MVAASTFQRDLG
+1 MG
-13 GTPLTVGTGKLA
+13 GLPLYLGTGKLA
-25 TQAHGSVTVVYGDTV
+25 NQAHGSVTVVYGDTV

-50 PRPGIDFFPL
+50 PRPGIDFLPL

-80 REGRPGMEAIL
+80 REGRPGVDAIL
-91 TGRLIDRPLRPLFP
+91 TGRMIDRPLRPLFP
-105 KGFRNDVQIIA
+105 KGLRNDVQIIA

-126 PSIPAIIGA
+126 PSIPATIGA
-135 SAALSISEIPFG
+135 SAALSISEIPFD
-147 GPVGG
+147 GPIGG

-159 GEFVLNPTYTQLQKS
+159 GAFVLNPTYTQLLKS

-180 VGTRDAVVMVE
+180 VGNKDAVVMVE
-191 AGANQLPEDLALE
+191 AGVNELPDDLVLE

-212 NQIVIDLQDEMV
+212 NLIVIDLQEEMV
-224 SACGKKKIKLPAS
+224 SACGKTKMKLS
-237 AVTNPDLEKAVLDL
+237 ATAATNPALEKAVLDL
-251 VGERLRTTSKVVRRE
+251 VGERLRSTSKVVRRE
-266 DRESAIEAL
+266 ERESAIEDL
-275 EKEAASALA
+275 EKEAASILA
-284 ERFPGEAVGDAVR
+284 DKFPGEAVGDVVR

-304 RTNILDTGVRPDG
+304 RTNILDTGTRPDG
-317 RGLEEVRQIEC
+317 RDLEEFRHIEC

-342 TRGQTQVLTVTT
+342 TRGQTQVLSVTT
-354 LSSTGDAQKI
+354 LSSAGDAQKI
-364 DNISQTTR
+364 DNISQHTR

-406 ERSISPVIPDEDEF
+406 EKSLIPVIPSEEEF

-445 SLSLMDAGVP
+445 SLALMDAGVP
-455 IANPVAGVAM
+455 ISRPVAGVAM
-465 GLITDDEGR
+465 GLITDKNGR

-492 FKVAGTKEGMTG
+492 FKVAGTSKGMTG

-525 AVAGRTH
+525 AVAGRMH
-532 ILDLMGRTIQ
+532 VLDLMNKTIQ
-542 KARPELSEFAPRMT
+542 QARPDLSEYAPRMT
-556 TVKIDKEKIGIV
+556 KVTIDKEKIGLV

-577 SIVEETGATVDVEDD
+577 SIVETTGATIDVEDD
-592 GTVIIGSSDP
+592 GTVIIGSSNSE
-602 VASRRAEEMIRGLTK
+602 AAKRAVDMIRGLTK
-617 EVEVGETYTGKVV
+617 EVEVGEQYTGKVV

-664 EVKIGDEVS
+664 EVKVGDEVA
-673 VMVTEIDSLGR
+673 VLVTEIDSMGR

-699 GTGEDGAESGGGYS
+699 GPEGGRSNSGDRNSGSGGGY
-713 RPSGGYGRSDG
+713 RS
-724 GYRGGNRDRRPQD
+724 GNRDRGPQD

-747 GRFSGSRGRR
+747 SRFSGNRDRR

>member
-1 MVAASTFQRDLG
+1 MKV
-13 GTPLTVGTGKLA
+13 
-25 TQAHGSVTVVYGDTV
+25 
-40 VLVTACVSAQ
+40 
-50 PRPGIDFFPL
+50 
-60 TIDLEERHYA
+60 
-70 AGKIPGSFFK
+70 
-80 REGRPGMEAIL
+80 
-91 TGRLIDRPLRPLFP
+91 
-105 KGFRNDVQIIA
+105 
-116 TVLSTDREHE
+116 
-126 PSIPAIIGA
+126 
-135 SAALSISEIPFG
+135 
-147 GPVGG
+147 PVGG
-152 SRVGYID
+152 SRVAYID
-159 GEFVLNPTYTQLQKS
+159 GEFVLNPTYAQLDKS

-180 VGTRDAVVMVE
+180 VSTKDAVVMVE
-191 AGANQLPEDLALE
+191 AGANQLPEDLVFE
-204 AVKFGQEA
+204 AVKFGHEA
-212 NQIVIDLQDEMV
+212 NQIVIGLQEELV
-224 SACGKKKIKLPAS
+224 SAHGKTKMKLPAS
-237 AVTNPDLEKAVLDL
+237 AIPNPDLEKAVLDL
-251 VGERLRTTSKVVRRE
+251 VGDRLKSTSKVVRRE

-275 EKEAASALA
+275 EKEAISALSDS
-284 ERFPGEAVGDAVR
+284 FPGEAVGDIVR
-297 AQVKKIV
+297 AQVKKQV
-304 RTNILDTGVRPDG
+304 RANILDTGVRPDG
-317 RGLEEVRQIEC
+317 RNLDELRHIEC
-328 EVGLLPRTHGSGLF
+328 EVGILPRTHGTGLF
-342 TRGQTQVLTVTT
+342 SRGQTQVLSVTT
-354 LSSTGDAQKI
+354 LSSSGDAQKI
-364 DNISQTTR
+364 DNISPQTR

-406 ERSISPVIPDEDEF
+406 ERSIEPILPSEEDF
-420 PYAIRLV
+420 PYAIRVV

-455 IANPVAGVAM
+455 ISHPVAGVAM
-465 GLITDDEGR
+465 GLITDENGR

-492 FKVAGTKEGMTG
+492 FKVAGTTEGMTG

-525 AVAGRTH
+525 AVAGRLQ

-542 KARPELSEFAPRMT
+542 QARPELSEYAPRMT

-577 SIVEETGATVDVEDD
+577 SIVEATGATVDVEDD
-592 GTVIIGSSDP
+592 GTVIIGSSDRE
-602 VASRRAEEMIRGLTK
+602 ASRRAEEMIRGLTK

-655 DYRVESVED
+655 EYRVESVED
-664 EVKIGDEVS
+664 EVQVGDEVT

-689 RAVLEGGSGL
+689 RAVLEGAPGD
-699 GTGEDGAESGGGYS
+699 DGS
-713 RPSGGYGRSDG
+713 RPREEYARSGGGYGRSDG
-724 GYRGGNRDRRPQD
+724 DFRGGGRDRRPQD

>member
-1 MVAASTFQRDLG
+1 MG
-13 GTPLTVGTGKLA
+13 GLPLYLGTGKLA
-25 TQAHGSVTVVYGDTV
+25 NQAHGSVTVVYGDTV

-50 PRPGIDFFPL
+50 PRPGIDFLPL

-80 REGRPGMEAIL
+80 REGRPGVDAIL
-91 TGRLIDRPLRPLFP
+91 TGRMIDRPLRPLFP
-105 KGFRNDVQIIA
+105 KGLRNDVQIIA

-126 PSIPAIIGA
+126 PSIPATIGA
-135 SAALSISEIPFG
+135 SAALSISEIPFD
-147 GPVGG
+147 GPIGG

-159 GEFVLNPTYTQLQKS
+159 GAFVLNPTYTQLLKS

-180 VGTRDAVVMVE
+180 VGNKDAVVMVE
-191 AGANQLPEDLALE
+191 AGVNELPDDLVLE

-212 NQIVIDLQDEMV
+212 NLIVIDLQEEMV
-224 SACGKKKIKLPAS
+224 SACGKTKMKLPAT
-237 AVTNPDLEKAVLDL
+237 AATNPALEKAVLDL
-251 VGERLRTTSKVVRRE
+251 VGERLRSTSKVVRRE
-266 DRESAIEAL
+266 ERESAIEDL
-275 EKEAASALA
+275 EKEAASILA
-284 ERFPGEAVGDAVR
+284 DKFPGEAVGDVVR

-304 RTNILDTGVRPDG
+304 RTNILDTGTRPDG
-317 RGLEEVRQIEC
+317 RDLEEFRHIEC

-342 TRGQTQVLTVTT
+342 TRGQTQVLSVTT
-354 LSSTGDAQKI
+354 LSSAGDAQKI
-364 DNISQTTR
+364 DNISQHTR

-406 ERSISPVIPDEDEF
+406 EKSLIPVIPSEEDF

-445 SLSLMDAGVP
+445 SLALMDAGVP
-455 IANPVAGVAM
+455 ISRPVAGVAM
-465 GLITDDEGR
+465 GLITDENGR

-492 FKVAGTKEGMTG
+492 FKVAGTSKGMTG

-525 AVAGRTH
+525 AVAGRMH
-532 ILDLMGRTIQ
+532 VLDLMNKTIQ
-542 KARPELSEFAPRMT
+542 QARPDLSEYAPRMT
-556 TVKIDKEKIGIV
+556 KVTIDKEKIGLV

-577 SIVEETGATVDVEDD
+577 SIVETTGATIDVEDD
-592 GTVIIGSSDP
+592 GTVIIGSSNSE
-602 VASRRAEEMIRGLTK
+602 AAKRAVDMIRGLTK
-617 EVEVGETYTGKVV
+617 EVEVGEQYTGKVV

-664 EVKIGDEVS
+664 EVKVGDEVA
-673 VMVTEIDSLGR
+673 VLVTEIDSMGR

-699 GTGEDGAESGGGYS
+699 GPEGGRSNSGDRNSGSGGGY
-713 RPSGGYGRSDG
+713 RS
-724 GYRGGNRDRRPQD
+724 GNRDRGPQD

-747 GRFSGSRGRR
+747 SRFSGNRDRR

>member
-1 MVAASTFQRDLG
+1 MG
-13 GTPLTVGTGKLA
+13 GLPLYLGTGKLA
-25 TQAHGSVTVVYGDTV
+25 NQAHGSVTVVYGDTV
-40 VLVTACVSAQ
+40 VLVTACISAQ
-50 PRPGIDFFPL
+50 PRPGIDFLPL

-80 REGRPGMEAIL
+80 REGRPGVDAIL
-91 TGRLIDRPLRPLFP
+91 TGRMIDRPLRPLFP
-105 KGFRNDVQIIA
+105 KGLRNDVQIIA

-126 PSIPAIIGA
+126 PSIPATIGA
-135 SAALSISEIPFG
+135 SAALSISEIPFD
-147 GPVGG
+147 GPIGG

-159 GEFVLNPTYTQLQKS
+159 GEFVLNPTYTQLLKS

-180 VGTRDAVVMVE
+180 VGNKDAVVMVE
-191 AGANQLPEDLALE
+191 AGVNELPDDLVLE

-212 NQIVIDLQDEMV
+212 NLIVIDLQEEMV
-224 SACGKKKIKLPAS
+224 SACGKTKMKLPAT
-237 AVTNPDLEKAVLDL
+237 AAPNPALEKAVLDL
-251 VGERLRTTSKVVRRE
+251 VGERLRSTSKVIRRE
-266 DRESAIEAL
+266 ERESAIEDL
-275 EKEAASALA
+275 EREAASILA
-284 ERFPGEAVGDAVR
+284 DKFPGEAVGDAVR

-304 RTNILDTGVRPDG
+304 RSNILDTGTRPDG
-317 RGLEEVRQIEC
+317 RALEEFRQIEC

-342 TRGQTQVLTVTT
+342 TRGQTQVLSVTT
-354 LSSTGDAQKI
+354 LSSAGDAQRI
-364 DNISQTTR
+364 DNISQHTR

-406 ERSISPVIPDEDEF
+406 EKSLIPVIPSEEDF

-445 SLSLMDAGVP
+445 SLALMDAGVP
-455 IANPVAGVAM
+455 ISRPVAGVAM
-465 GLITDDEGR
+465 GLITDENGR

-492 FKVAGTKEGMTG
+492 FKVAGTSKGMTG

-525 AVAGRTH
+525 AVAGRMH
-532 ILDLMGRTIQ
+532 VLGLMNKTIQ
-542 KARPELSEFAPRMT
+542 QARPDLSEYAPRMT
-556 TVKIDKEKIGIV
+556 KVTIDKEKIGLV

-577 SIVEETGATVDVEDD
+577 SIVETTGATIDVEDD
-592 GTVIIGSSDP
+592 GTVIIGSSNSES
-602 VASRRAEEMIRGLTK
+602 AKRAADMIRGLTR
-617 EVEVGETYTGKVV
+617 EVEVGEQYTGKVV

-664 EVKIGDEVS
+664 EVKVGDEVS
-673 VMVTEIDSLGR
+673 VLVTEIDSMGR

-689 RAVLEGGSGL
+689 RAVLEGGAGL
-699 GTGEDGAESGGGYS
+699 GPEDGRPRSGDGNSGSGGGY
-713 RPSGGYGRSDG
+713 RS
-724 GYRGGNRDRRPQD
+724 GNRDRGPQD

-747 GRFSGSRGRR
+747 SRFSGNRDRR

>member
-1 MVAASTFQRDLG
+1 MG
-13 GTPLTVGTGKLA
+13 GLPLYLGTGKLA
-25 TQAHGSVTVVYGDTV
+25 NQAHGSVTVVYGDTV
-40 VLVTACVSAQ
+40 VLVTACISAQ
-50 PRPGIDFFPL
+50 PRPGIDFLPL

-80 REGRPGMEAIL
+80 REGRPGVDAIL
-91 TGRLIDRPLRPLFP
+91 TGRMIDRPLRPLFP
-105 KGFRNDVQIIA
+105 KGLRNDVQIIA

-126 PSIPAIIGA
+126 PSIPATIGA
-135 SAALSISEIPFG
+135 SAALSISEIPFD
-147 GPVGG
+147 GPIGG
-152 SRVGYID
+152 SRVGYIG
-159 GEFVLNPTYTQLQKS
+159 GEFVLNPTYTQLLKS

-180 VGTRDAVVMVE
+180 VGNKDAVVMVE
-191 AGANQLPEDLALE
+191 AGVNELPDDLVLE

-212 NQIVIDLQDEMV
+212 NLIVIDLQEEMV
-224 SACGKKKIKLPAS
+224 SACGKTKMKLAATAAPNPA
-237 AVTNPDLEKAVLDL
+237 LEKAVLDL
-251 VGERLRTTSKVVRRE
+251 VGERLRSTSKVVRRE
-266 DRESAIEAL
+266 ERESAIEDL
-275 EKEAASALA
+275 EREAASILA
-284 ERFPGEAVGDAVR
+284 DKFPGEAVGDAVR

-304 RTNILDTGVRPDG
+304 RTNILDTGTRPDG
-317 RGLEEVRQIEC
+317 RALEEFRQIEC

-342 TRGQTQVLTVTT
+342 TRGQTQVLSVTT
-354 LSSTGDAQKI
+354 LSSAGDAQRI
-364 DNISQTTR
+364 DNISQHTR

-406 ERSISPVIPDEDEF
+406 EKSLIPVIPSEEDF

-445 SLSLMDAGVP
+445 SLALMDAGVP
-455 IANPVAGVAM
+455 ISRPVAGVAM
-465 GLITDDEGR
+465 GLITDENGR

-492 FKVAGTKEGMTG
+492 FKVAGTSKGMTG

-525 AVAGRTH
+525 AVAGRMH
-532 ILDLMGRTIQ
+532 VLDLMNKTIQ
-542 KARPELSEFAPRMT
+542 QARPDLSEYAPRMT
-556 TVKIDKEKIGIV
+556 KVTIDKEKIGLV

-577 SIVEETGATVDVEDD
+577 SIVETTGATIDVEDD
-592 GTVIIGSSDP
+592 GTVIIGSSNSES
-602 VASRRAEEMIRGLTK
+602 AKRAADMIRGLTR
-617 EVEVGETYTGKVV
+617 EVEVGEQYTGKVV

-664 EVKIGDEVS
+664 EVKVGDEIS
-673 VMVTEIDSLGR
+673 VLVTEIDSMGR

-689 RAVLEGGSGL
+689 RAMLEGGSGL
-699 GTGEDGAESGGGYS
+699 GPEGGRPNSGDGNSGSGGGN
-713 RPSGGYGRSDG
+713 RS
-724 GYRGGNRDRRPQD
+724 GNRDRGPQD

-747 GRFSGSRGRR
+747 SRFSGNRDRR

>member
-1 MVAASTFQRDLG
+1 MAAASTFQRDLG
-13 GTPLTVGTGKLA
+13 GIPLTIGTGKLA
-25 TQAHGSVTVVYGDTV
+25 MQAHGSVTVIYGETV

-60 TIDLEERHYA
+60 TIDMEERHYA

-80 REGRPGMEAIL
+80 REGRPGAEAIL

-105 KGFRNDVQIIA
+105 KGFRNDVQVIA

-126 PSIPAIIGA
+126 PAIPAIIGA
-135 SAALSISEIPFG
+135 SAALSISEIPFE

-152 SRVGYID
+152 SRVGYIG
-159 GEFVLNPTYTQLQKS
+159 GEFVLNPTYAQLDKS

-180 VGTRDAVVMVE
+180 VSTKDAVVMVE
-191 AGANQLPEDLALE
+191 AGANQLPEDLVFD
-204 AVKFGQEA
+204 AVKFAHEA
-212 NQIVIDLQDEMV
+212 NQIVIGLQEEMV
-224 SACGKKKIKLPAS
+224 SACGKTKMKLPAS
-237 AVTNPDLEKAVLDL
+237 AIPNPDLEKAVLDI
-251 VGERLRTTSKVVRRE
+251 VGDRLKSTSKVVRRE
-266 DRESAIEAL
+266 DRESAIEVL
-275 EKEAASALA
+275 EKEATSALSD
-284 ERFPGEAVGDAVR
+284 RFPGEAVGDVVR
-297 AQVKKIV
+297 AQVKKQV
-304 RTNILDTGVRPDG
+304 RANILDTGVRPDG
-317 RGLEEVRQIEC
+317 RSLDELRHIEC
-328 EVGLLPRTHGSGLF
+328 EVGILPRTHGTGLF
-342 TRGQTQVLTVTT
+342 SRGQTQVLSVTT
-354 LSSTGDAQKI
+354 LSSSGDAQKI
-364 DNISQTTR
+364 DNISPHTR

-406 ERSISPVIPDEDEF
+406 ERSIEPILPSEEDF

-455 IANPVAGVAM
+455 ISHPVAGVAM
-465 GLITDDEGR
+465 GLITDENGR

-492 FKVAGTKEGMTG
+492 FKVAGTTEGMTG

-525 AVAGRTH
+525 AVAGRLQ
-532 ILDLMGRTIQ
+532 ILDLMGKTIQ
-542 KARPELSEFAPRMT
+542 KARPELSEYAPRMT

-577 SIVEETGATVDVEDD
+577 SIVEATGATVDVEDD
-592 GTVIIGSSDP
+592 GTVIIGSSDRE
-602 VASRRAEEMIRGLTK
+602 AARRAEEMIRGLTK

-630 RIMNFGAF
+630 RLMNFGAF

-655 DYRVESVED
+655 EYRVESVED
-664 EVKIGDEVS
+664 EVQVGDEVT

-689 RAVLEGGSGL
+689 RAVLEGAPGG
-699 GTGEDGAESGGGYS
+699 DGAGPREEYARSGGS
-713 RPSGGYGRSDG
+713 YGRSDG
-724 GYRGGNRDRRPQD
+724 DFRGGGRDRRPQD

>member
-1 MVAASTFQRDLG
+1 MG
-13 GTPLTVGTGKLA
+13 GLPLYLGTGKLA
-25 TQAHGSVTVVYGDTV
+25 NQAHGSVTVVYGDTV

-50 PRPGIDFFPL
+50 PRPGIDFLPL

-80 REGRPGMEAIL
+80 REGRPGVDAIL
-91 TGRLIDRPLRPLFP
+91 TGRMIDRPLRPLFP
-105 KGFRNDVQIIA
+105 KGLRNDVQIIA

-126 PSIPAIIGA
+126 PSIPATIGA
-135 SAALSISEIPFG
+135 SAALSISEIPFD
-147 GPVGG
+147 GPIGG

-159 GEFVLNPTYTQLQKS
+159 GEFVLNPTYTQLLKS

-180 VGTRDAVVMVE
+180 VGNKDAVVMVE
-191 AGANQLPEDLALE
+191 AGVNELPDDLVLE

-212 NQIVIDLQDEMV
+212 NLIVIDLQEEMV
-224 SACGKKKIKLPAS
+224 SACGKTKMKLS
-237 AVTNPDLEKAVLDL
+237 ATAATNPALEKAVLDL
-251 VGERLRTTSKVVRRE
+251 VGERLRSTSKVVRRE
-266 DRESAIEAL
+266 ERESAIEDL
-275 EKEAASALA
+275 EKEAASILA
-284 ERFPGEAVGDAVR
+284 DKFPGEAVGDVVR

-304 RTNILDTGVRPDG
+304 RTNILDTGTRPDG
-317 RGLEEVRQIEC
+317 RDLEEFRHIEC

-342 TRGQTQVLTVTT
+342 TRGQTQVLSVTT
-354 LSSTGDAQKI
+354 LSSAGDAQKI
-364 DNISQTTR
+364 DNISQHTR

-406 ERSISPVIPDEDEF
+406 EKSLIPVIPSEEDF

-445 SLSLMDAGVP
+445 SLALMDAGVP
-455 IANPVAGVAM
+455 ISRPVAGVAM
-465 GLITDDEGR
+465 GLITDENGR

-492 FKVAGTKEGMTG
+492 FKVAGTSKGMTG

-525 AVAGRTH
+525 AVAGRMH
-532 ILDLMGRTIQ
+532 VLDLMNKTIQ
-542 KARPELSEFAPRMT
+542 QARPELSEYAPRMT
-556 TVKIDKEKIGIV
+556 KVTIDKEKIGLV

-577 SIVEETGATVDVEDD
+577 SIVETTGATIDVEDD
-592 GTVIIGSSDP
+592 GTVIIGSSNSE
-602 VASRRAEEMIRGLTK
+602 AAKRAVDMIRGLTK
-617 EVEVGETYTGKVV
+617 EVEVGEQYTGKVV

-664 EVKIGDEVS
+664 EVKVGDEVA
-673 VMVTEIDSLGR
+673 VLVTEIDSMGR

-699 GTGEDGAESGGGYS
+699 GPEGGRSNSGDRNSGSGGGY
-713 RPSGGYGRSDG
+713 RS
-724 GYRGGNRDRRPQD
+724 GNRDRGPQD

-747 GRFSGSRGRR
+747 SRFSGNRDRR

>member
-1 MVAASTFQRDLG
+1 M
-13 GTPLTVGTGKLA
+13 
-25 TQAHGSVTVVYGDTV
+25 QAHGAVTVIYGETV

-80 REGRPGMEAIL
+80 REGRPGTEAIL

-126 PSIPAIIGA
+126 PAIPAIIGA

-152 SRVGYID
+152 SRVGYVD
-159 GEFVLNPTYTQLQKS
+159 GEFVLNPTYAQLDKS

-180 VGTRDAVVMVE
+180 VSTKEAVVMVE
-191 AGANQLPEDLALE
+191 AGANQLPEDLVFE
-204 AVKFGQEA
+204 AVKFGHEA
-212 NQIVIDLQDEMV
+212 NHIVIGLQEELV
-224 SACGKKKIKLPAS
+224 SSCGKTKMKLPAS
-237 AVTNPDLEKAVLDL
+237 ATPNPDLEKAVLDL
-251 VGERLRTTSKVVRRE
+251 VGDRVRNTSKVVRRE

-275 EKEAASALA
+275 EKEAITGLA
-284 ERFPGEAVGDAVR
+284 DRFPGEAVGDVVR
-297 AQVKKIV
+297 AQVKKQV
-304 RTNILDTGVRPDG
+304 RANILDTGVRPDG
-317 RGLEEVRQIEC
+317 RQLDELRHIEC
-328 EVGLLPRTHGSGLF
+328 EVGILPRTHGTGLF
-342 TRGQTQVLTVTT
+342 SRGQTQVLSVTT
-354 LSSTGDAQKI
+354 LSSSGDAQKI
-364 DNISQTTR
+364 DNISPHTR

-406 ERSISPVIPDEDEF
+406 ERSIEPILPSEEDF

-455 IANPVAGVAM
+455 ISHPVAGIAM
-465 GLITDDEGR
+465 GLITDENGR

-492 FKVAGTKEGMTG
+492 FKVAGTTEGMTG

-525 AVAGRTH
+525 AVDGRLK
-532 ILDLMGRTIQ
+532 ILDLMGKTIQ
-542 KARPELSEFAPRMT
+542 QARPELSEYAPRMT

-577 SIVEETGATVDVEDD
+577 SIVEATGATVDVEDD
-592 GTVIIGSSDP
+592 GTVIIGSSDRD
-602 VASRRAEEMIRGLTK
+602 ASRRAEEMIRGLTK
-617 EVEVGETYTGKVV
+617 EVEVGETYAGKVV

-655 DYRVESVED
+655 EYRVESVED
-664 EVKIGDEVS
+664 EVQVGDEVT

-689 RAVLEGGSGL
+689 RAVLEGAPGD
-699 GTGEDGAESGGGYS
+699 DGARPREEYARSGGGAG
-713 RPSGGYGRSDG
+713 RPGGDF
-724 GYRGGNRDRRPQD
+724 RGGGRDRRPQD

>member
-1 MVAASTFQRDLG
+1 MG
-13 GTPLTVGTGKLA
+13 GLPLYLGTGKLA
-25 TQAHGSVTVVYGDTV
+25 NQAHGSVTVVYGDTV

-50 PRPGIDFFPL
+50 PRPGIDFLPL

-80 REGRPGMEAIL
+80 REGRPGVDAIL
-91 TGRLIDRPLRPLFP
+91 TGRMIDRPLRPLFP
-105 KGFRNDVQIIA
+105 KGLRNDVQIIA

-126 PSIPAIIGA
+126 PSIPATIGA
-135 SAALSISEIPFG
+135 SAALSISEIPFD
-147 GPVGG
+147 GPIGG

-159 GEFVLNPTYTQLQKS
+159 GEFVLNPTYTQLLKS

-180 VGTRDAVVMVE
+180 VGNKDAVVMVE
-191 AGANQLPEDLALE
+191 AGVNELPDDLVLE

-212 NQIVIDLQDEMV
+212 NLIVIDLQEEMV
-224 SACGKKKIKLPAS
+224 SACGKTKMKLPAT
-237 AVTNPDLEKAVLDL
+237 AATNPALEKAVLDL
-251 VGERLRTTSKVVRRE
+251 VGERLRSTSKVVRRE
-266 DRESAIEAL
+266 ERESAIEDL
-275 EKEAASALA
+275 EKEAASILA
-284 ERFPGEAVGDAVR
+284 DKFPGEAVGDVVR

-304 RTNILDTGVRPDG
+304 RTNILDTGTRPDG
-317 RGLEEVRQIEC
+317 RDLEEFRHIEC

-342 TRGQTQVLTVTT
+342 TRGQTQVLSVTT
-354 LSSTGDAQKI
+354 LSSAGDAQKI
-364 DNISQTTR
+364 DNISQHTR

-406 ERSISPVIPDEDEF
+406 EKSLIPVIPSEEDF

-445 SLSLMDAGVP
+445 SLALMDAGVP
-455 IANPVAGVAM
+455 ISRPVAGVAM
-465 GLITDDEGR
+465 GLITDENGR

-492 FKVAGTKEGMTG
+492 FKVAGTSKGMTG

-525 AVAGRTH
+525 AVAGRMH
-532 ILDLMGRTIQ
+532 VLDLMNKTIQ
-542 KARPELSEFAPRMT
+542 QARPDLSEYAPRMT
-556 TVKIDKEKIGIV
+556 KVTIDKEKIGLV

-577 SIVEETGATVDVEDD
+577 SIVETTGATIDVEDD
-592 GTVIIGSSDP
+592 GTVIIGSSNSE
-602 VASRRAEEMIRGLTK
+602 AAKRAVDMIRGLTK
-617 EVEVGETYTGKVV
+617 EVEVGEQYTGKVV

-664 EVKIGDEVS
+664 EVKVGDEVA
-673 VMVTEIDSLGR
+673 VLVTEIDSMGR

-699 GTGEDGAESGGGYS
+699 GPEGGRSNSGDRNSGSGGGY
-713 RPSGGYGRSDG
+713 RS
-724 GYRGGNRDRRPQD
+724 GNRDRGPQD

-747 GRFSGSRGRR
+747 SRFSGNRDRR

>member
-1 MVAASTFQRDLG
+1 M
-13 GTPLTVGTGKLA
+13 
-25 TQAHGSVTVVYGDTV
+25 
-40 VLVTACVSAQ
+40 
-50 PRPGIDFFPL
+50 
-60 TIDLEERHYA
+60 EERHYA

-80 REGRPGMEAIL
+80 REGRPGVDAIL
-91 TGRLIDRPLRPLFP
+91 TGRMIDRPLRPLFP
-105 KGFRNDVQIIA
+105 KGLRNDVQIIA
-116 TVLSTDREHE
+116 TVLSTDREHD
-126 PSIPAIIGA
+126 PSIPATIGA
-135 SAALSISEIPFG
+135 SAALSISEIPFD
-147 GPVGG
+147 GPIGG

-159 GEFVLNPTYTQLQKS
+159 GEFVLNPTYTQLLKS

-180 VGTRDAVVMVE
+180 VGNKDAVVMVE
-191 AGANQLPEDLALE
+191 AGVNELPDDLVLE

-212 NQIVIDLQDEMV
+212 NLIVIDLQEEMV
-224 SACGKKKIKLPAS
+224 SACGKPKMKLPAT
-237 AVTNPDLEKAVLDL
+237 AAPNPALEKAVLDL
-251 VGERLRTTSKVVRRE
+251 VGERLSSTSKVVRRE
-266 DRESAIEAL
+266 ERESAIEDL
-275 EKEAASALA
+275 EKEAASILA
-284 ERFPGEAVGDAVR
+284 DKFPGEAVGDAVR

-304 RTNILDTGVRPDG
+304 RSNILDTGTRPDG
-317 RGLEEVRQIEC
+317 RALEEFRQIEC

-342 TRGQTQVLTVTT
+342 TRGQTQVLSVTT
-354 LSSTGDAQKI
+354 LSSAGDAQRI
-364 DNISQTTR
+364 DNISQHTR

-406 ERSISPVIPDEDEF
+406 EKSLIPVIPSEEDF

-445 SLSLMDAGVP
+445 SLALMDAGVP
-455 IANPVAGVAM
+455 ISRPVAGVAM
-465 GLITDDEGR
+465 GLITDENGR

-492 FKVAGTKEGMTG
+492 FKVAGTSKGMTG

-525 AVAGRTH
+525 AVAGRMH
-532 ILDLMGRTIQ
+532 VLDLMNKTIQ
-542 KARPELSEFAPRMT
+542 QARPDLSEYAPRMT
-556 TVKIDKEKIGIV
+556 KITIDKEKIGLV

-577 SIVEETGATVDVEDD
+577 SIVETTGATIDVEDD
-592 GTVIIGSSDP
+592 GTVIIGSSNSES
-602 VASRRAEEMIRGLTK
+602 AKRAADMIRGLTR
-617 EVEVGETYTGKVV
+617 EVEVGEQYTGKVV

-664 EVKIGDEVS
+664 EVKVGDEVS
-673 VMVTEIDSLGR
+673 VLVTEIDSMGR

-689 RAVLEGGSGL
+689 RAMLEGGSGL
-699 GTGEDGAESGGGYS
+699 GPEGGRPNSGDGNSGSGGGN
-713 RPSGGYGRSDG
+713 RS
-724 GYRGGNRDRRPQD
+724 GNRDRGPQD

-747 GRFSGSRGRR
+747 SGFSGNRDRR

>member
-1 MVAASTFQRDLG
+1 MG
-13 GTPLTVGTGKLA
+13 GLPLYLGTGKLA
-25 TQAHGSVTVVYGDTV
+25 NQAHGSVTVVYGDTV
-40 VLVTACVSAQ
+40 VLVTACISAQ
-50 PRPGIDFFPL
+50 PRPGIDFLPL

-80 REGRPGMEAIL
+80 REGRPGVDAIL
-91 TGRLIDRPLRPLFP
+91 TGRMIDRPLRPLFP
-105 KGFRNDVQIIA
+105 KGLRNDVQIIA

-126 PSIPAIIGA
+126 PSIPATIGA
-135 SAALSISEIPFG
+135 SAALSISEIPFD
-147 GPVGG
+147 GPIGG
-152 SRVGYID
+152 SRVGYIG
-159 GEFVLNPTYTQLQKS
+159 GEFVLNPTYTQLLKS

-180 VGTRDAVVMVE
+180 VGNKDAVVMVE
-191 AGANQLPEDLALE
+191 AGVNELPDDLVLE

-212 NQIVIDLQDEMV
+212 NLIVIDLQEEMV
-224 SACGKKKIKLPAS
+224 SACGKTKMKLAATAAPNA
-237 AVTNPDLEKAVLDL
+237 ALEKAVLDL
-251 VGERLRTTSKVVRRE
+251 VGERLRSTSKVVRRE
-266 DRESAIEAL
+266 ERESAIEDL
-275 EKEAASALA
+275 EREAASILA
-284 ERFPGEAVGDAVR
+284 DKFPGEAVGDAVR

-304 RTNILDTGVRPDG
+304 RSNILDTGTRPDG
-317 RGLEEVRQIEC
+317 RALEEFRQIEC

-342 TRGQTQVLTVTT
+342 TRGQTQVLSVTT
-354 LSSTGDAQKI
+354 LSSAGDAQRI
-364 DNISQTTR
+364 DNISQHTR

-406 ERSISPVIPDEDEF
+406 EKSLIPVIPSEEDF

-445 SLSLMDAGVP
+445 SLALMDAGVP
-455 IANPVAGVAM
+455 ISRPVAGVAM
-465 GLITDDEGR
+465 GLITDENGR

-492 FKVAGTKEGMTG
+492 FKVAGTSKGMTG

-525 AVAGRTH
+525 AVAGRMH
-532 ILDLMGRTIQ
+532 VLDLMNKTIQ
-542 KARPELSEFAPRMT
+542 QARPDLSEYAPRMT
-556 TVKIDKEKIGIV
+556 KVTIDKEKIGLV

-577 SIVEETGATVDVEDD
+577 SIVETTGATIDVEDD
-592 GTVIIGSSDP
+592 GTVIIGSSNSES
-602 VASRRAEEMIRGLTK
+602 AKRAADMIRGLTR
-617 EVEVGETYTGKVV
+617 EVEVGEQYTGKVV

-664 EVKIGDEVS
+664 EVKVGDEIS
-673 VMVTEIDSLGR
+673 VLVTEIDSMGR

-689 RAVLEGGSGL
+689 RAMLEGGSGL
-699 GTGEDGAESGGGYS
+699 GPEGGRPNSGDGNSGSGGGN
-713 RPSGGYGRSDG
+713 RS
-724 GYRGGNRDRRPQD
+724 GNRDRGPQD

-747 GRFSGSRGRR
+747 SRFSGNRDRR

>member
-40 VLVTACVSAQ
+40 LLVTACVSAQ

-80 REGRPGMEAIL
+80 REGRPGAEAIL

-126 PSIPAIIGA
+126 PAIPAIIGA

-180 VGTRDAVVMVE
+180 VGTKDAVVMVE
-191 AGANQLPEDLALE
+191 AGANQLPEDLVLE

-212 NQIVIDLQDEMV
+212 NQIVIDLQEEMV
-224 SACGKKKIKLPAS
+224 AACGKTKMKLPAS
-237 AVTNPDLEKAVLDL
+237 AMANPDLEKAVLDL
-251 VGERLRTTSKVVRRE
+251 IGERLRSTSKVVRRE
-266 DRESAIEAL
+266 DRESEIEAL
-275 EKEAASALA
+275 EKEAASALT

-297 AQVKKIV
+297 AQVKKMV
-304 RTNILDTGVRPDG
+304 RANILDTGVRPDG
-317 RGLEEVRQIEC
+317 RKLDEIRNIEC
-328 EVGLLPRTHGSGLF
+328 EVGLLPRTHGTGLF

-406 ERSISPVIPDEDEF
+406 ERSILPVIPSEEDF

-465 GLITDDEGR
+465 GLITDDNGR

-492 FKVAGTKEGMTG
+492 FKVAGTTEGMTG

-517 IMEKALKQ
+517 IMEQALKQ
-525 AVAGRTH
+525 AVAGRMH
-532 ILDLMGRTIQ
+532 ILDLMGQTIQ
-542 KARPELSEFAPRMT
+542 RERAELSQYAPRMT

-577 SIVEETGATVDVEDD
+577 SIVEATGATVDVEDD
-592 GTVIIGSSDP
+592 GTVIIGSSD
-602 VASRRAEEMIRGLTK
+602 AEAARRAVEMVRGLTK
-617 EVEVGETYTGKVV
+617 EVEVGEKYNGKVV
-630 RIMNFGAF
+630 RLMNFGAF

-655 DYRVESVED
+655 NYRVESVED
-664 EVKIGDEVS
+664 EVQVGDEVS

-699 GTGEDGAESGGGYS
+699 GAGEGGAESGDGYS
-713 RPSGGYGRSDG
+713 RSGGGYGRSGG

-747 GRFSGSRGRR
+747 GRFSGSRDRR